1 LAIGTSVSYVALNY
15 IEVTPGELN
24 QLFNKFDYTA
34 CCLFLFIYI
43 LKWYVATHRIQYLL
57 SLMSLLDLFIMLPT
71 LILIE
76 PTNDK
81 NTYFLI
87 PFSRFL
93 RAMTFVII
101 LSRYFKL
108 GQTDVDR
115 QINIVFMTMVLL
127 TYISSGM
134 YAIVEN
140 SKRESEFNYL

>member
-1 LAIGTSVSYVALNY
+1 
-15 IEVTPGELN
+15 
-24 QLFNKFDYTA
+24 
-34 CCLFLFIYI
+34 
-43 LKWYVATHRIQYLL
+43 
-57 SLMSLLDLFIMLPT
+57 MSLLDLFIMLPT

-140 SKRESEFNYL
+140 SKRESGMSYL